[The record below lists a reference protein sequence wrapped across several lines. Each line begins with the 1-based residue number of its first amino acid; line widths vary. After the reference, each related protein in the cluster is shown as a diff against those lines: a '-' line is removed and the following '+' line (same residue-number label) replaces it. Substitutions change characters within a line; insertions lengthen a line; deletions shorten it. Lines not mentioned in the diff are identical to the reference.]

1 MRLPSIVALVA
12 SSFAVVPTAQ
22 LQAHPG
28 GLNAE
33 GCHTNHKTGEY
44 HCHGAPTASST
55 SRAVG
60 AFSISRTYR
69 NCAEA
74 RAAGVAP
81 IYRGQ
86 PGYADHLD
94 RDGDGVAC
102 EPYQR
107 H

>member
-1 MRLPSIVALVA
+1 MRLPSIVALFA
-12 SSFAVVPTAQ
+12 FSLAVVPSVP

-33 GCHTNHKTGEY
+33 GCHTNRKTGEY
-44 HCHGAPTASST
+44 HCHRASTSSGA

-60 AFSISRTYR
+60 ASASPVFR

-74 RAAGVAP
+74 RAAGLAP
-81 IYRGQ
+81 IYRGK
-86 PGYADHLD
+86 PGYAEHLD

-102 EPYQR
+102 EPYR
-107 H
+107 GR